1 MDLRYKEIV
10 ESMNLYPIDFVQKFG
25 QAGSH
30 WSISTWK
37 QRERSLAHDAICTL
51 LCNMMLTAEA
61 PSQMLGEYMKKA
73 EEEENKKRAKTL
85 LEKPSTSQQAIAQM
99 EILSEDEDEP
109 YECPDYSDEEEMEI
123 DDIPGMKE
131 QKYFRYKILEGMS
144 AESLLQN
151 KYLREWGVEPK
162 TKVYDIIDI
171 EEKKLIEVKFSIDP
185 AKRIY
190 EYNNHIDTDENTALI
205 VVNPINAVVDT
216 VNKDDKMPGISKM
229 TNWVL
234 LRSSMMETLEIS
246 DTQFDE
252 ESNITKFIFNNIELN
267 HMLDQFRQKYTED
280 IEEEQDPK
288 EFDKLNIELKQFSA
302 EELFEKL
309 SQDHL
314 NESYEGITWDGKLLP
329 PCWKELIEVDE
340 DDGSNIDT
348 FYNHFDESEIIEVT
362 GDKVLYDFYQEIK
375 LRWDTLDIPGK
386 QFALFSTK
394 NKKENYAVPE
404 PIKYALGILKKGR
417 TQSDVDGL
425 KQPEYFPIPKR
436 QYMSW
441 FDKLIEKLS
450 AEHPYLREYSFKMVS
465 ENHENIPLYMEAQM
479 QLELLNKVVARSNVG
494 ILISETTNT
503 FSRLSKSYLA
513 GVGKTGSHAR
523 IVILPIRSTYYLGKE
538 NKVYKRRISGLLVRG
553 PMHARATSDRIN
565 IVTIEMVNNSFEPE
579 FVKKHCLIKFK
590 DGRRLLIR
598 QNAYKKIDAPYLA
611 YIRNSLFNPAN
622 LLGDMLSCKMK
633 KVNMTN
639 LTYQADELLRNFES
653 SRFFVDRVTENAL
666 MAVIG
671 NSRDEGYFAML
682 RKLLMILLNSRRGE
696 ISFTFNLDEFCDSV
710 NENLIDNPLSMHFHN
725 SVLYVLAFYVTGSLD

>member
-1 MDLRYKEIV
+1 
-10 ESMNLYPIDFVQKFG
+10 
-25 QAGSH
+25 
-30 WSISTWK
+30 
-37 QRERSLAHDAICTL
+37 
-51 LCNMMLTAEA
+51 
-61 PSQMLGEYMKKA
+61 
-73 EEEENKKRAKTL
+73 
-85 LEKPSTSQQAIAQM
+85 
-99 EILSEDEDEP
+99 
-109 YECPDYSDEEEMEI
+109 
-123 DDIPGMKE
+123 
-131 QKYFRYKILEGMS
+131 
-144 AESLLQN
+144 
-151 KYLREWGVEPK
+151 
-162 TKVYDIIDI
+162 
-171 EEKKLIEVKFSIDP
+171 
-185 AKRIY
+185 
-190 EYNNHIDTDENTALI
+190 
-205 VVNPINAVVDT
+205 
-216 VNKDDKMPGISKM
+216 MPGIPKM

-234 LRSSMMETLEIS
+234 LRSSMMETLEIG

-267 HMLDQFRQKYTED
+267 NMLDQFKQKYTEN

-288 EFDKLNIELKQFSA
+288 EFDRLDIELKQFSA

-309 SQDHL
+309 SQDHF

-340 DDGSNIDT
+340 DDGNNIDS
-348 FYNHFDESEIIEVT
+348 FYNYFDDNEVIEVT
-362 GDKVLYDFYQEIK
+362 GDKILYDFFQEIK
-375 LRWDTLDIPGK
+375 LKWDTLDIPGK

-394 NKKENYAVPE
+394 NKKENYSVPE
-404 PIKYALGILKKGR
+404 PIKYALGILKKGK
-417 TQSDVDGL
+417 TQSDVKGL

-441 FDKLIEKLS
+441 FDNLIQKLS
-450 AEHPYLREYSFKMVS
+450 AEHSYPREYSFKMVS

-523 IVILPIRSTYYLGKE
+523 IVILPIRSTYYLGQDT
-538 NKVYKRRISGLLVRG
+538 KVHKRRISGLLVRG

-565 IVTIEMVNNSFEPE
+565 IVTIEMVNNSFETK
-579 FVKKHCLIKFK
+579 FIKKHCLIKFK
-590 DGRRLLIR
+590 DGKRLLIR

-611 YIRNSLFNPAN
+611 YVRNSLFNPAN

-639 LTYQADELLRNFES
+639 LTHQADELLRNFES
-653 SRFFVDRVTENAL
+653 SRFFVDRVTENVL

-671 NSRDEGYFAML
+671 NSRDEGYFSML

-725 SVLYVLAFYVTGSLD
+725 SVLYVLAFYVTGSLE